1 MARFDVYE
9 LRSTGGL
16 VVDVQAD
23 LLGHLKTRVVIPL
36 LQGKEADWPMPRLAP
51 KIEFQQSVWSLGT
64 PFIIGVPV
72 RELKGPV
79 GSVAKQDYSIALALD
94 LLLSGV

>member
-23 LLGHLKTRVVIPL
+23 LLDHLKTRVVIPL

-51 KIEFQQSVWSLGT
+51 KIEFRQSVWSLAT

-72 RELKGPV
+72 RELQGPV
-79 GSVAKQDYSIALALD
+79 GSVTEHEYTISLALD